1 MGLLSGIMGNASEID
16 LGALR
21 KELEPILVPGEE
33 IELAFQVI
41 RDQFL
46 FTNKRFVLID
56 RQGLTGKKVDYLSI
70 PYRSITKFS
79 LETAG
84 RFDMDAELRIWVSS
98 NPDPITKQLKKGTN
112 VAAIQQALGAGVLG

>member
-1 MGLLSGIMGNASEID
+1 MGNASEID
-16 LGALR
+16 LEAL
-21 KELEPILVPGEE
+21 KAELEPILVPGETV
-33 IELAFQVI
+33 ELGFQII

-56 RQGLTGKKVDYLSI
+56 RQGMTGKKVDYLSI

-84 RFDMDAELRIWVSS
+84 RFDLDAELKIWVSS
-98 NPDPITKQLKKGTN
+98 NPEPIAKQLKKGTN
-112 VAAIQQALGAGVLG
+112 IAAIQKALALGVLG